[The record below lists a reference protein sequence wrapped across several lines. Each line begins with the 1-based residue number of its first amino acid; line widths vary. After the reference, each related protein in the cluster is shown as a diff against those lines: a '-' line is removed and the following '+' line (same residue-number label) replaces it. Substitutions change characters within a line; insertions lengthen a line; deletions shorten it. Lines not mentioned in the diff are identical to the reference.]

1 MLRIKLI
8 TTIIA
13 VLSLVMLWS
22 FTEFN
27 QNEIPFVKVNE
38 LQLNQKKFEHKKF
51 RIGGKVNEKS
61 ISYSEDRLTVFF
73 SLFDGENSIE
83 VQYKSAALPSLFE
96 ENANVLVEGKINAN
110 NRIVASNLMTKCAS
124 RYDEDNMYKKEI

>member
-38 LQLNQKKFEHKKF
+38 LQLNQKKFENKKF

-96 ENANVLVEGKINAN
+96 ENANVLVEGKIKHKNQ
-110 NRIVASNLMTKCAS
+110 IIASNLMTKCAS
-124 RYDEDNMYKKEI
+124 RYDEENIYKNEL